1 MKPEDQAAKLQPLQ
15 RFERVGELAIR
26 PQAFFEFFLP
36 PPTDRRNAL
45 VGSVEIVDICGPLTT
60 RAEMWCDSYESIVE
74 RVAIAAARQETT
86 TIVLRM
92 DSPGG
97 DAQGMIDAANS
108 IASICQ
114 SAGKPVY
121 AYVGAQCCSAA
132 YALACVAARIFVGS
146 TAIVGSI
153 GVLSRRVDFSA
164 QNAAR
169 GVNVAFVATGARKL
183 DGNED
188 APITDD
194 EMREQQALVD
204 ELGSVFFEHVA
215 ARRRLSVEAVAG
227 MNGKVFAGRA
237 AVAASLADE
246 RASFDELLAKI
257 ATGELNMSAL
267 QRARAALEEAAKSDD
282 NEVAAEARKALAA
295 MDGDT
300 TEPAGADDAPEPTDE
315 PSGADDKPE
324 PTDDDKDK
332 DKDGDKPA
340 AISKRQF
347 AAVTKS
353 IAELAAENKTLKAKL
368 ENGDA
373 DAFYASR
380 ADLPPTLVERL
391 RALPLEEA
399 KAIAAA
405 IPVAKPPKLPIK
417 PSTQSI
423 KPTQGKTQG
432 VETGPRLSAAAQAKL
447 DARMGLAPAPKL
459 VNKRIGNTTFVGV
472 PEDYQLPSAVESSK

>member
-45 VGSVEIVDICGPLTT
+45 VGSVEIVDIFGPLTT

-74 RVAIAAARQETT
+74 RVGIAAARQETS

-114 SAGKPVY
+114 TAGKPIY

-153 GVLSRRVDFSA
+153 GVLSRRVDFSQ

-194 EMREQQALVD
+194 EMREQQALVG
-204 ELGSVFFEHVA
+204 ELGAVFFEHVA

-257 ATGELNMSAL
+257 ATGELNMTAME
-267 QRARAALEEAAKSDD
+267 RARAALEEAAKSDD
-282 NEVAAEARKALAA
+282 DTVASGARKALSA
-295 MDGDT
+295 MDEKD
-300 TEPAGADDAPEPTDE
+300 EPAGADDAPDTTDE
-315 PSGADDKPE
+315 PKGADDKPE
-324 PTDDDKDK
+324 PTDDDKKK
-332 DKDGDKPA
+332 DDDDKPA

-347 AAVTKS
+347 AAITKS
-353 IAELAAENKTLKAKL
+353 IGELIAENKTLTAKL
-368 ENGDA
+368 ANGDVE
-373 DAFYASR
+373 AFYASR
-380 ADLPPTLVERL
+380 TDLPATLVERL

-405 IPVAKPPKLPIK
+405 IPVAKPPKLPAK

-432 VETGPRLSAAAQAKL
+432 VETGPRLSAEAQAKL

-472 PEDYQLPSAVESSK
+472 PEDYQLPSAAESSK